1 MKKTPNRRHFI
12 KTASVA
18 ALGAASVARASTSPN
33 EKIIVGMIG
42 TGGRGT
48 GLADTMAR
56 HPDAEVAFVCDV
68 DQERAQACAARVE
81 KAGGKAPQIVSD
93 LRKVL
98 DSKDVDAVVVATPDH
113 WHAPATILAC
123 NAGKHVY
130 VEKPCSHNIR
140 EGRLMLEAARK
151 HNKVVQVG
159 TQARN
164 TVHVQ
169 KAMEVIKSGAIGEVL
184 MAKAWDIQRRRDI
197 GKGSPGQAPA
207 NLDYDMW
214 VGPAPMVPYQSNL
227 LHYNWHWRYAFG
239 TGDMGND
246 GAHEM
251 DLALWGLGVETH
263 PSTVSA
269 MGGKLFFDDDQEF
282 PDTQTAVFDFP
293 ASGPNGKRKQMIFE
307 LRIWTPYDQE
317 GYDNGNAFYGTKG
330 MLVLGKNESYC
341 LYGEG
346 NKLIEE
352 VKLSETKPASGP
364 SGTTAAQQRDFLD
377 CIRSGARPKADIE
390 VGHRAATACHLANI
404 ATRLNRTLQF
414 DPVKE
419 QIIGD
424 AEANALVGRTYR
436 EGGHWA
442 IPA

>member
-1 MKKTPNRRHFI
+1 MSKTPNRRHFI

-33 EKIIVGMIG
+33 EKIIVGIIG
-42 TGGRGT
+42 TGGRGS

-68 DQERAQACAARVE
+68 DQDRARACAARVE
-81 KAGGKAPQIVSD
+81 KAGGKAPRIESD

-98 DSKDVDAVVVATPDH
+98 DHKDVDAVVVATPDH

-123 NAGKHVY
+123 AAGKHVY

-169 KAMEVIKSGAIGEVL
+169 KAMELLKSGAIGEVL
-184 MAKAWDIQRRRDI
+184 MAKAWDTQRRKDI
-197 GKGSPGQAPA
+197 GKGSPGAAPA
-207 NLDYDMW
+207 NLDYDLW

-269 MGGKLFFDDDQEF
+269 IGGKLFFDDDQEF
-282 PDTQTAVFDFP
+282 PDSQTAVFDFP
-293 ASGPNGKRKQMIFE
+293 ATGPNGKRKQMIFE

-330 MLVLGKNESYC
+330 MLLLGKNESYR

-352 VKLSETKPASGP
+352 VKLSEATPASGP

-390 VGHRAATACHLANI
+390 IGHRAATACHLANI
-404 ATRLNRTLQF
+404 ASRLNRTLQF
-414 DPVKE
+414 DPEKE

-424 AEANALVGRTYR
+424 DEANALVGRTYR